1 MELQPSSA
9 EHNKEGSPDA
19 DEMRVSDSNDVD
31 DVIPEE
37 LSDSDCCIVLQK
49 SGERELKVN
58 LIDVDEEEDFS
69 GENTKKFKEK
79 SH

>member
-31 DVIPEE
+31 DVIPEMIFSSYAG
-37 LSDSDCCIVLQK
+37 LDLK
-49 SGERELKVN
+49 SFRLARSLCFE
-58 LIDVDEEEDFS
+58 
-69 GENTKKFKEK
+69 
-79 SH
+79 